1 MQNYV
6 LGHSKRELSRL
17 ILQAA
22 NLRPITTR
30 LLGDIGLVQ
39 GMRVVDLGC
48 GTGDVAMLAAEMV
61 GTTGAVLGIDR
72 DAAAIA
78 TARERAR
85 VAGYANIDFVEG
97 DASEM
102 IGSGN
107 CDLAIGRYVLVH
119 QSDPVALIRA
129 AVTHLRRGGAV
140 AFHEVLLLGTWW
152 SFPVVPLWEGT
163 SDLINRTFRSV
174 VKCPDAGARMV
185 EHFYNAGVK
194 LPRLFSETPVGGGP
208 DSPLYAWAAETLRT
222 LLPRAEE
229 VGLAARGEIDID
241 RLEDHLRQAVTAVH
255 AQVGFAHQH
264 CCWARV

>member
-6 LGHSKRELSRL
+6 LGHTKRELSRL

-129 AVTHLRRGGAV
+129 AVTHLRRGAQ
-140 AFHEVLLLGTWW
+140 L
-152 SFPVVPLWEGT
+152 
-163 SDLINRTFRSV
+163 RSM
-174 VKCPDAGARMV
+174 KYYSS
-185 EHFYNAGVK
+185 EH
-194 LPRLFSETPVGGGP
+194 GGP
-208 DSPLYAWAAETLRT
+208 FPWCRYGRV
-222 LLPRAEE
+222 LPISSIGRFVRWSSTRMPE
-229 VGLAARGEIDID
+229 RGWLNISTMQE
-241 RLEDHLRQAVTAVH
+241 
-255 AQVGFAHQH
+255 
-264 CCWARV
+264 